1 MATAQPP
8 ISVSSPEELVAR
20 RQRAKEQRKSAL
32 ATVQRLADS
41 QANIGQELRSELE
54 ALQRQGHELE
64 ELEATQP
71 GLIDGLLRR
80 ITGRRLV
87 LERRSATDA
96 LVRRY
101 EAVSTRLRTAAA
113 FADELRL
120 ASLQLHE
127 EVQSLHKE
135 RAAANQSVESAAR
148 RVLEI
153 EQQIRAHE
161 AGEPCAATLDDLQ
174 FEHRYQ
180 SQAMQVGRAAA
191 KLIAAEIPVAQQ
203 LRGTVQDLH
212 EEMQH
217 FVLSATTIV
226 DGAGRRI
233 QALGAAAD
241 APIVVGELQQSLTEL
256 GEAMRATEIYLEHV
270 GELVAHKLPDL
281 SARLQA
287 EAESNNAG
295 TQADLEHLDRVKAR
309 AEAERALREAAAR
322 EVEEL
327 SRGRR

>member
-1 MATAQPP
+1 MSSAGSPVP
-8 ISVSSPEELVAR
+8 ISSSEELVAR
-20 RQRAKEQRKSAL
+20 RQRAKEVRIAAL
-32 ATVQRLADS
+32 SEVERLASTQSDL
-41 QANIGQELRSELE
+41 GRELRSELD
-54 ALQRQGHELE
+54 ALQRQGHKLE
-64 ELEATQP
+64 EIEGTES
-71 GLIDGLLRR
+71 GLIDSLLRR

-101 EAVSTRLRTAAA
+101 EAVSTRLRRAAA

-120 ASLQLHE
+120 TSLQLHE

-135 RAAANQSVESAAR
+135 SAATQAAVERAAR

-153 EQQIRAHE
+153 EEQIRLHE
-161 AGEPCAATLDDLQ
+161 AGEPCPVTLDDLQ

-180 SQAMQVGRAAA
+180 SQAMQVGQAGV
-191 KLIAAEIPVAQQ
+191 KLLQAELPTAQQ
-203 LRGTVQDLH
+203 LRSTVQDLH

-217 FVLSATTIV
+217 FVLSATQIV

-241 APIVVGELQQSLTEL
+241 APVVVAELQESLSEL
-256 GEAMRATEIYLEHV
+256 GEAMRATEIYLETL
-270 GELVAHKLPDL
+270 GDLVAHKLPDL

-287 EAESNNAG
+287 DAEASNFG
-295 TQADLEHLDRVKAR
+295 TQADLEQLDRVRAR
-309 AEAERALREAAAR
+309 AEAERALREAAMR
-322 EVEEL
+322 EVEAL
-327 SRGRR
+327 GRGDR